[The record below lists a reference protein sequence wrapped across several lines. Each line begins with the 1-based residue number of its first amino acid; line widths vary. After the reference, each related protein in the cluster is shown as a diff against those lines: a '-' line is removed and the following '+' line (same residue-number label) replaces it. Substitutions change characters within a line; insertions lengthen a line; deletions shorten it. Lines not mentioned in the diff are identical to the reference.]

1 VVLDSDASD
10 DSVHAVVSALIAV
23 SSGAVLWIWAAHV
36 SGKLE
41 AWDGPLY
48 FSRVVPALAVI
59 SACCGFLA
67 PRHAWRWPA
76 LIYAS
81 QFVVMVAQ
89 AKRPIGPLAPLGFIM
104 LVALA
109 AVSAV
114 PAYVGA
120 FARRLWNRRFETGL
134 SPAIQA
140 SRDRGTRPPPSGADD
155 GTWQD

>member
-1 VVLDSDASD
+1 VRS
-10 DSVHAVVSALIAV
+10 VVSALIAV
-23 SSGAVLWIWAAHV
+23 SSGAVLWIWAAHA

-89 AKRPIGPLAPLGFIM
+89 AKRPISPLAPVGFIM
-104 LVALA
+104 LAGLA
-109 AVSAV
+109 TVSAV

-120 FARRLWNRRFETGL
+120 FARRIWNRRFETG
-134 SPAIQA
+134 SEP
-140 SRDRGTRPPPSGADD
+140 SYVKRPGGRATMQPPSGDD
-155 GTWQD
+155 DATQQD